1 MTEIE
6 TKMFQKLQSEH
17 LDFELTRIKFRNGLV
32 GVEQYEFA
40 RERFYGVK
48 SAARIVLDC
57 DRIAE
62 AVNAELTIAGI

>member
-17 LDFELTRIKFRNGLV
+17 LDFELTRVKFRNGLI
-32 GVEQYEFA
+32 GLEQYEFA

-48 SAARIVLDC
+48 SAARIVLDS

-62 AVNAELTIAGI
+62 ATNAELTLTGI